1 MFAAWLSSGLDPDHL
16 TTKLGRLLGQLTGRQ
31 TRSGGEKKKGKTGD
45 NKGARDR
52 AIKKRLPGGV
62 RGLFE
67 GFDEDG
73 AGTVSRHDMK
83 VVEMETAPTRAGKL
97 LKDKTLT
104 PPTLFLVWT

>member
-1 MFAAWLSSGLDPDHL
+1 MFAAWLSSGLDPDRL
-16 TTKLGRLLGQLTGRQ
+16 TAKLGRLLGQLTGRQ
-31 TRSGGEKKKGKTGD
+31 TRSGGEKKKGKTVD

-83 VVEMETAPTRAGKL
+83 VYSIGDGT
-97 LKDKTLT
+97 DKVGQTSQG
-104 PPTLFLVWT
+104 